1 MTREEIQKMC
11 EEQELELVLA
21 DGLDE
26 AFIGYT
32 DDYPAR
38 AIYDKALC
46 VQCMMDEGMSMEDA
60 IEYLEF
66 NTFYTYVGEQT
77 PLFINMI

>member
-26 AFIGYT
+26 AFIGFT

-66 NTFYTYVGEQT
+66 NTFYTHVGEQT

>member
-1 MTREEIQKMC
+1 MTRDEIQKMC
-11 EEQELELVLA
+11 EEQEIELLLA

-32 DDYPAR
+32 DEYPPR

-46 VQCMMDEGMSMEDA
+46 VQCMMDEGLSMEDA
-60 IEYLEF
+60 IEHLEF

-77 PLFINMI
+77 PLFITTV

>member
-11 EEQELELVLA
+11 EEREIELLLA

-38 AIYDKALC
+38 AIYDKSLC

-77 PLFINMI
+77 PLFVTIV

>member
-1 MTREEIQKMC
+1 MC

-26 AFIGYT
+26 AFIGFT

-46 VQCMMDEGMSMEDA
+46 VQCMMD
-60 IEYLEF
+60 
-66 NTFYTYVGEQT
+66 
-77 PLFINMI
+77 

>member
-38 AIYDKALC
+38 AIYDKAL
-46 VQCMMDEGMSMEDA
+46 
-60 IEYLEF
+60 
-66 NTFYTYVGEQT
+66 
-77 PLFINMI
+77 